1 VGVVDDERHE
11 GLTGDVR
18 EAAYTPVYQVPLSSY
33 AVAVRAEGDP
43 EPLAG
48 PVRRAIAAMDRN
60 LAVYDVS
67 PMSAV
72 VSESLGTSR
81 FSAQLITIFAGV
93 ALLLAIV
100 GVYSVASHTVA
111 SRRMEMG
118 VRIALGAAPRNII
131 RVVLVPALG
140 LASLGV
146 AAGLAATAAASRL
159 VASALT
165 DVSPLAP
172 SAYLLAGATVLVAT
186 AAATW
191 VPARRASRTD
201 PLESL
206 RAE

>member
-1 VGVVDDERHE
+1 
-11 GLTGDVR
+11 
-18 EAAYTPVYQVPLSSY
+18 
-33 AVAVRAEGDP
+33 
-43 EPLAG
+43 
-48 PVRRAIAAMDRN
+48 
-60 LAVYDVS
+60 
-67 PMSAV
+67 
-72 VSESLGTSR
+72 
-81 FSAQLITIFAGV
+81 
-93 ALLLAIV
+93 
-100 GVYSVASHTVA
+100 
-111 SRRMEMG
+111 MEMG